1 MPRERMGPSGFA
13 RLTAGVPSRRLSSWL
28 SWTQAT
34 PSGGA
39 PSNAFEVDRD
49 PAAER
54 AGYVQELREMA
65 GKTQG
70 KVAEALGITQ
80 PQVSQFEH
88 RDDFLLSTLKRYVE
102 ALGGEL
108 EVRATFGDRSVR
120 IRSAA

>member
-1 MPRERMGPSGFA
+1 MAKGWADMKHKDPSPEAKA
-13 RLTAGVPSRRLSSWL
+13 R
-28 SWTQAT
+28 
-34 PSGGA
+34 
-39 PSNAFEVDRD
+39 VDRRVRTILL
-49 PAAER
+49 EMEL
-54 AGYVQELREMA
+54 QELREMA

-70 KVAEALGITQ
+70 KVAKALGITQ

-88 RDDFLLSTLKRYVE
+88 REDFLLSTLKRYVE